1 MPFYQLDE
9 ELIFPPV
16 EHALTD
22 PDGLLAT
29 GGDLSPARLLLAYR
43 EGIFPWYS
51 PGEPILWWSPDPRA
65 VLYPAEVHVSRS
77 LHKILK
83 KHPYRVTLNHAFAQV
98 IRACTERD
106 EGTWI
111 GDDIVAAYSRLHQA
125 GRAHSVEVW
134 DDNTLVGGLYG
145 LNTGSLFC
153 GESMFSRVSNG
164 SKIAFMT
171 FFAHFTGHGGAMF
184 DCQILNHYTESLG
197 AREIPR
203 QTFIRQLYQLR
214 DNHLP
219 QSCWQ
224 PQTLARPVPSQLPP
238 FL

>member
-9 ELIFPPV
+9 ELLFPPV

-29 GGDLSPARLLLAYR
+29 GGDLSPSRLLLAYR
-43 EGIFPWYS
+43 E
-51 PGEPILWWSPDPRA
+51 
-65 VLYPAEVHVSRS
+65 
-77 LHKILK
+77 
-83 KHPYRVTLNHAFAQV
+83 QV

-111 GDDIVAAYSRLHQA
+111 GEDIVAAYIRLHQA

-134 DDNTLVGGLYG
+134 DDDALIGGLYG
-145 LNTGSLFC
+145 LNTGLLFC

-171 FFAHFTGHGGAMF
+171 FFAHFTGHGGRMF
-184 DCQILNHYTESLG
+184 DCQILNHYTESFG

-203 QTFIRQLYQLR
+203 QAFIRQLYQLR